1 MQVPQR
7 VLDAIAEHA
16 RRESPRECCGLLLGT
31 VDRIVEAV
39 ATRNSAADP
48 VRRYEVSPAEYFAE
62 ITRCRALGA
71 QGEQSLSV
79 IGAYHS
85 HPRSAPVPSPT
96 DVQEAFE
103 GFLFL
108 IAGPV
113 EGPDPL
119 SIQGYHLKN
128 GDLQPVPLVPEGLT
142 APR

>member
-1 MQVPQR
+1 MRVPHT
-7 VLDAIAEHA
+7 VLEAIAAHA
-16 RRESPRECCGLLLGT
+16 RRDSPRECCGLLLGT
-31 VDRIVEAV
+31 VDRVVEAV
-39 ATRNSAADP
+39 ATRNSASDP
-48 VRRYEVSPAEYFAE
+48 VRRYEISPAEYFAE
-62 ITRCRALGA
+62 IKRCRALGA
-71 QGEQSLSV
+71 QGEPPLSV

-113 EGPDPL
+113 EGPDLL

-128 GDLQPVPLVPEGLT
+128 GNLQPVPLVPE
-142 APR
+142 AVEARP